1 MRNAIDSNINAAAED
16 MKIQARQREHR
27 RKLMYQKLLKAYRR
41 YKKRKAAP
49 NSNSEAAKKL

>member
-27 RKLMYQKLLKAYRR
+27 RKLMYQMLLKAYRR

-49 NSNSEAAKKL
+49 NSNSEAAKR